1 MNTDYLVPCDPG
13 ARRFCR
19 LRPEEELGRSHEHG
33 NLPNPEEEHPLDDLC
48 LDVCPILLGHE
59 TLGEVLVLLP
69 EGEFQT
75 FGDGPSLGRLDLGRF
90 HGAESGED
98 GAN

>member
-13 ARRFCR
+13 PRKVCR
-19 LRPEEELGRSHEHG
+19 SDPEKELGCSHEHG
-33 NLPNPEEEHPLDDLC
+33 NLPNPGKEHPFDDLR
-48 LDVCPILLGHE
+48 LDIRAVLFGHQALG
-59 TLGEVLVLLP
+59 GVLFLLP
-69 EGEFQT
+69 EGELET
-75 FGDGPSLGRLDLGRF
+75 FGDGTSLGRFDVGRF